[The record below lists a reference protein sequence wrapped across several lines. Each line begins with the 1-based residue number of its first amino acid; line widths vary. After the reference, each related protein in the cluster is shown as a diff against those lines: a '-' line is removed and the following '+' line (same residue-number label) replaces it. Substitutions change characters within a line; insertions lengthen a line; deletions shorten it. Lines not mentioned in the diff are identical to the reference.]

1 MDNLKIKKI
10 WSDDDLFE
18 LRIEACSEFVSAYQK
33 CYIQKQELINLSEKI
48 LNINN
53 YKNNNCYLE
62 FGIKTGN
69 YTPAFS
75 MNILPVDVYGHLKI
89 EVDIEI
95 EDNDERRHRCLFY
108 VNSDLGCVERFGY
121 SLKESVEKD
130 DEIEVVLNDCN

>member
-1 MDNLKIKKI
+1 MFQHIKSVIYK
-10 WSDDDLFE
+10 
-18 LRIEACSEFVSAYQK
+18 K
-33 CYIQKQELINLSEKI
+33 KLINISEKI

-95 EDNDERRHRCLFY
+95 EDNDERRNRCLFY
-108 VNSDLGCVERFGY
+108 VNSDLGYVERFGY

-130 DEIEVVLNDCN
+130 DEIEVVLHDCN